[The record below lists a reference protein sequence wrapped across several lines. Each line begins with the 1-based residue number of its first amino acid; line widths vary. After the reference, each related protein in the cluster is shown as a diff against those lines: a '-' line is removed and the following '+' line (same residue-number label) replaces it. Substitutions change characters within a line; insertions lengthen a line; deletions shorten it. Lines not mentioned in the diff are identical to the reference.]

1 MNDLVR
7 QQYLFTNTTNVYCNT
22 YGMCYSYK
30 TDPLTGQILPILAD
44 RDNHLIDALRYA
56 CEAIRRAVPAK
67 TFDVQPL
74 ATVSRW

>member
-1 MNDLVR
+1 
-7 QQYLFTNTTNVYCNT
+7 
-22 YGMCYSYK
+22 
-30 TDPLTGQILPILAD
+30 LTGQILPILAD